1 METMCKKHAI
11 CITAHKNW
19 EQLKD
24 LIETVSSNSTDI
36 FLHVDKKSRD
46 SFDKYFDN
54 LTLNI
59 NDNLYLI
66 NSKSVDWGGVF
77 SISC

>member
-19 EQLKD
+19 EQQKD

-36 FLHVDKKSRD
+36 FLHVDKIVEI
-46 SFDKYFDN
+46 
-54 LTLNI
+54 L
-59 NDNLYLI
+59 LI
-66 NSKSVDWGGVF
+66 NTL
-77 SISC
+77 IT